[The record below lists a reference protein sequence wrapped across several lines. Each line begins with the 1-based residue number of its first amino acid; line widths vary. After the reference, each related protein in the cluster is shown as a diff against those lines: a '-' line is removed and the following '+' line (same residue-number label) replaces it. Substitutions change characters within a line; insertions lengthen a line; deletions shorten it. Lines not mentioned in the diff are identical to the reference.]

1 MKLSKNIILSCEI
14 LAAHKLRTLLSV
26 MGIVV
31 GIATVVL
38 IVSAGRGAE
47 ESILD
52 RIRDMGTNLLVV
64 NAGQM
69 RVIAGRQRHESHA
82 PAA

>member
-1 MKLSKNIILSCEI
+1 MKLSRNVALSCEI

-26 MGIVV
+26 TGIVV

-47 ESILD
+47 KQILVRAHFTD
-52 RIRDMGTNLLVV
+52 TIEDLLFR
-64 NAGQM
+64 ASS
-69 RVIAGRQRHESHA
+69 R
-82 PAA
+82 